1 MLTKIKIAD
10 ILVDSIP
17 FIQEF
22 RGSVV
27 VIKYGGAAQ
36 QNLHLKENFA
46 KDIILLY
53 MLGIKPI
60 IIHGGG
66 KKITQMLERLN
77 IESEFINGVRVTS
90 KEAMKVV
97 EMVLRG
103 DINSELTFFF
113 THFGIKA
120 VGISGKDGA
129 LFRAEPKDN
138 GAFGFTGE
146 ITQVNTEILE
156 KLLND
161 GFVPIIAPIA
171 AGDSVEHCGFNINAD
186 SVACEIAKALGA
198 EKAIFLT
205 DTKGVLDENNRVIP
219 TLTPKSAR
227 RYKESGAISGGMI
240 PKIDACVGCVESG
253 VKKVHIIDG
262 RIPHSILLEIFTSKG
277 IGTQIIADFALDSIK
292 LAESKSSVES
302 VESSVESGVESGARF
317 AESSVESG
325 AESAESSVESGVE
338 SGARFAESNA
348 ESTESGAKNA

>member
-1 MLTKIKIAD
+1 MLAKIKIAD

-27 VIKYGGAAQ
+27 VIKYGGSAQ
-36 QNLHLKENFA
+36 QNLRLKENFA

-53 MLGIKPI
+53 MLGIKPV

-66 KKITQMLERLN
+66 KKITEMLDLLG
-77 IESEFINGVRVTS
+77 IESTFKDGVRVTS

-97 EMVLRG
+97 EMVLSG
-103 DINSELTFFF
+103 DINRELTFFF
-113 THFGIKA
+113 SHFGIKA

-129 LFRAEPKDN
+129 LFRAVPKDN

-146 ITQVNTEILE
+146 ITEVNTELLE
-156 KLLND
+156 KLLGD
-161 GFVPIIAPIA
+161 GFVPVIAPIA
-171 AGDSVEHCGFNINAD
+171 SGGSVEHCGFNINAD

-205 DTKGVLDENNRVIP
+205 DTKGVLDENGEVIP
-219 TLTPKSAR
+219 TLTPERALK
-227 RYKESGAISGGMI
+227 YKESGAISGGMI
-240 PKIDACVGCVESG
+240 PKIDACVGCVKSG

-277 IGTQIIADFALDSIK
+277 IGTQIIADSAKDS
-292 LAESKSSVES
+292 VPD
-302 VESSVESGVESGARF
+302 
-317 AESSVESG
+317 
-325 AESAESSVESGVE
+325 SANV
-338 SGARFAESNA
+338 AKNA
-348 ESTESGAKNA
+348 ESRTKSAKSAETRAKNA

>member
-1 MLTKIKIAD
+1 MLAKIKIAD

-27 VIKYGGAAQ
+27 VIKYGGSAQ
-36 QNLHLKENFA
+36 QNLRLKENFA

-53 MLGIKPI
+53 MLGIKPV

-66 KKITQMLERLN
+66 KKITEMLDLLG
-77 IESEFINGVRVTS
+77 IESAFKDGVRVTS
-90 KEAMKVV
+90 KEAMRVV
-97 EMVLRG
+97 EMVLSG
-103 DINSELTFFF
+103 DINRELTFFF
-113 THFGIKA
+113 SHFGIKA

-129 LFRAEPKDN
+129 LFRAVPKDN

-146 ITQVNTEILE
+146 ITEVNTEFLE
-156 KLLND
+156 KLLSD
-161 GFVPIIAPIA
+161 GFVPVIAPIA
-171 AGDSVEHCGFNINAD
+171 AGGSVEHCGFNINAD

-205 DTKGVLDENNRVIP
+205 DTKGVLDEGGEVIP
-219 TLTPKSAR
+219 TLTPKSA
-227 RYKESGAISGGMI
+227 KQFKKSGAISGGMI

-277 IGTQIIADFALDSIK
+277 IGTQIVADSALDS
-292 LAESKSSVES
+292 ANSSKSKT
-302 VESSVESGVESGARF
+302 F
-317 AESSVESG
+317 AESSTKS
-325 AESAESSVESGVE
+325 AESAES
-338 SGARFAESNA
+338 R
-348 ESTESGAKNA
+348 AKNA

>member
-1 MLTKIKIAD
+1 MLAKIKIAD

-22 RGSVV
+22 RGSIM

-36 QNLHLKENFA
+36 QNLKLKENFA

-66 KKITQMLERLN
+66 KKITQMLELLN
-77 IESEFINGVRVTS
+77 IESSFKDGVRITS

-97 EMVLRG
+97 EMVLSG
-103 DINSELTFFF
+103 DINRELTFFF
-113 THFGIKA
+113 SHFGIKA
-120 VGISGKDGA
+120 VGISGKDAGLLTA
-129 LFRAEPKDN
+129 MPKDN

-146 ITQVNTEILE
+146 ITSVNTEILE

-186 SVACEIAKALGA
+186 SAACEIAKAIQA
-198 EKAIFLT
+198 NKAIFLT
-205 DTKGVLDENNRVIP
+205 DTKGVLDENGEILP
-219 TLTPKSAR
+219 TLTPKSAKK
-227 RYKESGAISGGMI
+227 YKDSSIISGGMI
-240 PKIDACVGCVESG
+240 PKIDACVSCVQNS

-262 RIPHSILLEIFTSKG
+262 RVLHAILLELFTSKG
-277 IGTQIIADFALDSIK
+277 IGTQIVADS
-292 LAESKSSVES
+292 
-302 VESSVESGVESGARF
+302 
-317 AESSVESG
+317 
-325 AESAESSVESGVE
+325 
-338 SGARFAESNA
+338 
-348 ESTESGAKNA
+348 